1 MVQVIRDGFSTA
13 IEKVE
18 SIEKLVESKEKLVAS
33 KDETIAKL
41 VASKDET
48 IANIE
53 KLVAS
58 KDVIIAKTSKEVLQA
73 KGLMNVRSIYELFL
87 RHCFDELMKLGFF
100 KSGTKFNASDFVF
113 KIWNSSTPTYT
124 YTAASG
130 STIPAAAHK
139 TIAFLEKARNCK
151 LDLPSLYKTL
161 SNEIHGSPWC
171 GDSVTV
177 YKSAMTT
184 EEGCIVDYVV
194 GEMSLP
200 FSVVL

>member
-13 IEKVE
+13 IEE
-18 SIEKLVESKEKLVAS
+18 VESKEKLTEKLVAS
-33 KDETIAKL
+33 KDETIASIEKL

-48 IANIE
+48 IA
-53 KLVAS
+53 S
-58 KDVIIAKTSKEVLQA
+58 RDVIIAKTSKEVLQA

-124 YTAASG
+124 YTALSG

-177 YKSAMTT
+177 YKSEMTT
-184 EEGCIVDYVV
+184 EEGCIVDYFV

-200 FSVVL
+200 FSVR

>member
-13 IEKVE
+13 IEEVE
-18 SIEKLVESKEKLVAS
+18 TKEKLVESKDETIAS
-33 KDETIAKL
+33 KDEIIAG
-41 VASKDET
+41 
-48 IANIE
+48 
-53 KLVAS
+53 

-100 KSGTKFNASDFVF
+100 KSGTKFNATDFVF

-130 STIPAAAHK
+130 PTIPAAAHE

-151 LDLPSLYKTL
+151 LD
-161 SNEIHGSPWC
+161 
-171 GDSVTV
+171 
-177 YKSAMTT
+177 
-184 EEGCIVDYVV
+184 
-194 GEMSLP
+194 
-200 FSVVL
+200 

>member
-13 IEKVE
+13 IEE
-18 SIEKLVESKEKLVAS
+18 IENKDKLVAS
-33 KDETIAKL
+33 KDETIA
-41 VASKDET
+41 SKDET
-48 IANIE
+48 IA
-53 KLVAS
+53 S
-58 KDVIIAKTSKEVLQA
+58 RDVIIAKTSKEVLQA

-87 RHCFDELMKLGFF
+87 RHCFDELMKLGFY
-100 KSGTKFNASDFVF
+100 KPGTKFNVSDVVF

-177 YKSAMTT
+177 YKSEMTT
-184 EEGCIVDYVV
+184 EEGCIVDYFV

-200 FSVVL
+200 FSVR